1 MLDVNLIRKDFP
13 ILEVFVKNNKIV
25 YFDNAATTQK
35 PSQVIEA
42 IKSYY
47 KEYNSNVHRG
57 VHFLAEKATEE
68 FEASRRKIGKFINAK
83 SSNEIIFL
91 RGTTEAINLVA
102 NSFGEIAIKEGD
114 EIVISTLEHHSNI
127 VPWQILCERKKAKLR
142 VIPIS
147 LEGELNLNE
156 FEKLLTEKTKI
167 VSVTYVS
174 NALGVINPVKQII
187 DLSHK
192 YNIPV
197 LIDAAQAVQHL
208 KVDVQDLDCDFLAFS
223 GHKIYGPTG
232 IGVLYGKEKYLDIMP
247 PFLAGGE
254 MIKSVSFE
262 KTTYNDLPY
271 KFEAGTPNIEGG
283 IVLSTAIEYIEN
295 IGLDKIAEYE
305 KLLLNYCTD
314 RLMEFNNVKIFGNTK
329 NKSSIVSFL
338 IDNIHPY
345 DAGVI
350 LNNLGIAVRT
360 GLHCTEPLMRFFNI
374 PGTIRASFAFYNT
387 KEEIDVLIEGIK
399 KINKLLG

>member
-47 KEYNSNVHRG
+47 KEHNSNVHRG

>member
-1 MLDVNLIRKDFP
+1 MLDVNLIRQDFP
-13 ILEVFVKNNKIV
+13 ILEVSVNGRKIV

-35 PSQVIEA
+35 PYQVIKA
-42 IKSYY
+42 IESYY
-47 KEYNSNVHRG
+47 KEINSNVHRG

-68 FEASRRKIGKFINAK
+68 YESSRKKVGQFINAK
-83 SSNEIIFL
+83 SPHEVIFL

-114 EIVISTLEHHSNI
+114 EVVISTLEHHSNI
-127 VPWQILCERKKAKLR
+127 VPWQILCERKRAKLK

-147 LEGELNLNE
+147 LEGELNLSE
-156 FEKLLTEKTKI
+156 FEKILSEKTKI

-174 NALGVINPVKQII
+174 NALGVINPVKTII
-187 DLSHK
+187 DISHK

-197 LIDAAQAVQHL
+197 MLDAAQAVQHL
-208 KVDVQDLDCDFLAFS
+208 KVDVQALDCDFLAFS

-232 IGVLYGKEKYLDIMP
+232 IGILYGKEKYLEAMP

-283 IVLSTAIEYIEN
+283 IVLASAIEYVEN
-295 IGLDKIAEYE
+295 IGLDSIAEYE
-305 KLLLNYCTD
+305 KSLLSYCTE
-314 RLMEFNNVKIFGNTK
+314 RLMECNNVKIFGNTE
-329 NKSSIVSFL
+329 NKSSIISFL

-345 DAGVI
+345 DAGAI

-374 PGTIRASFAFYNT
+374 PGTVRASFAFYNT
-387 KEEIDVLIEGIK
+387 KDEIDVLIDGIQ

>member
-1 MLDVNLIRKDFP
+1 MFDVNLIRQDFP
-13 ILEVFVKNNKIV
+13 LLEVSVNGRKIV

-35 PSQVIEA
+35 PYQVIKA
-42 IKSYY
+42 IESYY
-47 KEYNSNVHRG
+47 KETNSNVHRG

-68 FEASRRKIGKFINAK
+68 YENSRQKVKEFINAE

-114 EIVISTLEHHSNI
+114 EIIISTLEHHSNI
-127 VPWQILCERKKAKLR
+127 VPWQILCERKKAKLK

-147 LEGELNLNE
+147 LDGELNLNE
-156 FEKLLTEKTKI
+156 FEKLLSKKTKI
-167 VSVTYVS
+167 VSVSYVS
-174 NALGVINPVKQII
+174 NTLGVINPVKRII
-187 DLSHK
+187 ELSHK
-192 YNIPV
+192 YDIPV
-197 LIDAAQAVQHL
+197 MLDAAQAVQHI
-208 KVDVQDLDCDFLAFS
+208 KVDVQALDCDFLAFS

-232 IGVLYGKEKYLDIMP
+232 IGVLYGKEKYLEAMP

-283 IVLSTAIEYIEN
+283 IVLASAIEYVESL
-295 IGLDKIAEYE
+295 GLDNIAEYE
-305 KLLLNYCTD
+305 RSLLNYCTE
-314 RLMEFNNVKIFGNTK
+314 RLMGCNNVKIYGNTE

-338 IDNIHPY
+338 IGNIHPY

-360 GLHCTEPLMRFFNI
+360 GYHCTEPLMRFFNI
-374 PGTIRASFAFYNT
+374 PGTVRASFAFYNT
-387 KEEIDVLIEGIK
+387 KDEIDVLIDGIQ

>member
-283 IVLSTAIEYIEN
+283 IVLSTAIKYIEN

>member
-374 PGTIRASFAFYNT
+374 TGTIRASFAFYNT

>member
-1 MLDVNLIRKDFP
+1 MFDVNLIRQDFP
-13 ILEVFVKNNKIV
+13 LLKTSVKGRQII

-35 PSQVIEA
+35 PYQVIRA
-42 IKSYY
+42 IESYY
-47 KEYNSNVHRG
+47 KETNSNVHRG

-68 FEASRRKIGKFINAK
+68 YEGSRKKIGQFINAK
-83 SSNEIIFL
+83 SANEIIFL

-114 EIVISTLEHHSNI
+114 EVVISALEHHSNI
-127 VPWQILCERKKAKLR
+127 VPWQILCEKKKAKLR

-147 LEGELNLNE
+147 LNGELQLDE
-156 FEKLLTEKTKI
+156 FEKLLSEKTKI
-167 VSVTYVS
+167 VSVNYVS
-174 NALGVINPVKQII
+174 NALGVINPVKEIVDI
-187 DLSHK
+187 SHK

-197 LIDAAQAVQHL
+197 LLDAAQAVQHL
-208 KVDVQDLDCDFLAFS
+208 KVDVQHLDCDFLAFS

-232 IGVLYGKEKYLDIMP
+232 IGILYGKEKYLEAMP
-247 PFLAGGE
+247 PFLGGGE

-283 IVLSTAIEYIEN
+283 IVLASAIEYVEN
-295 IGLDKIAEYE
+295 LGLDNIAEYE
-305 KLLLNYCTD
+305 RSLLTYCTEL
-314 RLMEFNNVKIFGNTK
+314 LMKCSNVKIYGNIE

-360 GLHCTEPLMRFFNI
+360 GHHCTEPLMRFLNI
-374 PGTIRASFAFYNT
+374 PGTVRASFAFYNT
-387 KEEIDVLIEGIK
+387 KEEIDVLVDGIQ
-399 KINKLLG
+399 KISKLLG